1 MDDLEKVRFFDLGN
15 VAVSLKKSLEFKLLV
30 NKIRQLQDISSIEI
44 DLRYARD
51 DLNCCID
58 LGCLEPLDFEKPQN
72 PRDARVIGAL
82 FVQSLVYYTRATKSE
97 SRHRGY
103 APITRNWTPELKN
116 VHSDIVKIRDDIVA
130 HFGPGTDHVSGFWS
144 RESIV
149 LCSYQSGA
157 VQISTPFVRSNYR
170 EWAISNLSQ
179 LIDRAHSD
187 CLQIKSQRTE
197 SLLNQIMLHQGDVKF
212 TNALTISKFVPES
225 FFVTIASAQSF
236 YKNLGGEFPIAT
248 SLHPAG
254 TH

>member
-97 SRHRGY
+97 SRHRGF

-130 HFGPGTDHVSGFWS
+130 HFGTYPLASV
-144 RESIV
+144 
-149 LCSYQSGA
+149 
-157 VQISTPFVRSNYR
+157 TPIGGITLRPNRFGERDAEQFDCVDRGGSVVR
-170 EWAISNLSQ
+170 
-179 LIDRAHSD
+179 D
-187 CLQIKSQRTE
+187 
-197 SLLNQIMLHQGDVKF
+197 
-212 TNALTISKFVPES
+212 
-225 FFVTIASAQSF
+225 
-236 YKNLGGEFPIAT
+236 
-248 SLHPAG
+248 
-254 TH
+254 

>member
-97 SRHRGY
+97 SRHRGF

-116 VHSDIVKIRDDIVA
+116 VHSDIVKNKRRHCCTFWTRNRSCFWFLVSRIYCFMLISIR
-130 HFGPGTDHVSGFWS
+130 S
-144 RESIV
+144 
-149 LCSYQSGA
+149 
-157 VQISTPFVRSNYR
+157 RSNFD
-170 EWAISNLSQ
+170 AF
-179 LIDRAHSD
+179 
-187 CLQIKSQRTE
+187 CQIK
-197 SLLNQIMLHQGDVKF
+197 L
-212 TNALTISKFVPES
+212 
-225 FFVTIASAQSF
+225 
-236 YKNLGGEFPIAT
+236 
-248 SLHPAG
+248 
-254 TH
+254 